1 MKMVSYRGKFFTDSG
16 IEVKKAYTPD
26 DLKDANYLKIIG
38 NPGEYP
44 FTRGIYPDMY
54 RASPWTK
61 RQYGGYETAENT
73 NKRLKFH
80 LEHGASVVIA
90 LDLPTQLGLD
100 SDNPIAEGEVG
111 KVGVAIDSLKDLED
125 LFEGIPLNIAK
136 RIHTTANAISAIWI
150 SMLIALAEK
159 QRVSTSDFEI
169 SLHND
174 ILKEYVARGTYIFPI
189 RPSLK
194 IAVDV
199 IQYCTERTPNWCPLT
214 VCGYHMRE
222 AGANAIQEMAF
233 TIANAIA
240 YIQNSIERGMEIDS
254 FASQLQFQL
263 SASMDLFE
271 EVSKFRASRR
281 LWAKIMKERF
291 GAKDPKSMSLKI
303 YGVTS
308 GASLTAQ
315 QPLNNIVRIALEG
328 TAAVLGGVQN
338 LLTLCMDEGYSIPT
352 EEASRVSIMTQH
364 IIEHES
370 GITKTVD
377 PLGGSYYVEALT
389 NTFEEEILK
398 YIDKI
403 EKMGGA
409 VRAIENGFF
418 QKEIAENAFKQQK
431 EIESGERVIVGLNKY
446 KIEEEVPIKMF
457 KVDPKIQK
465 KQMDRL
471 KEVKKNRNNDRVK
484 KILKNIKDS
493 ANDGENIVPSILNAV
508 KEYATI
514 GEITDSLKDIFGE
527 HREEMISI

>member
-1 MKMVSYRGKFFTDSG
+1 
-16 IEVKKAYTPD
+16 
-26 DLKDANYLKIIG
+26 
-38 NPGEYP
+38 
-44 FTRGIYPDMY
+44 
-54 RASPWTK
+54 
-61 RQYGGYETAENT
+61 
-73 NKRLKFH
+73 
-80 LEHGASVVIA
+80 
-90 LDLPTQLGLD
+90 
-100 SDNPIAEGEVG
+100 
-111 KVGVAIDSLKDLED
+111 
-125 LFEGIPLNIAK
+125 
-136 RIHTTANAISAIWI
+136 
-150 SMLIALAEK
+150 
-159 QRVSTSDFEI
+159 
-169 SLHND
+169 
-174 ILKEYVARGTYIFPI
+174 
-189 RPSLK
+189 
-194 IAVDV
+194 
-199 IQYCTERTPNWCPLT
+199 
-214 VCGYHMRE
+214 
-222 AGANAIQEMAF
+222 
-233 TIANAIA
+233 
-240 YIQNSIERGMEIDS
+240 
-254 FASQLQFQL
+254 
-263 SASMDLFE
+263 
-271 EVSKFRASRR
+271 
-281 LWAKIMKERF
+281 
-291 GAKDPKSMSLKI
+291 
-303 YGVTS
+303 
-308 GASLTAQ
+308 
-315 QPLNNIVRIALEG
+315 
-328 TAAVLGGVQN
+328 
-338 LLTLCMDEGYSIPT
+338 MDEGYSIPT

>member
-1 MKMVSYRGKFFTDSG
+1 
-16 IEVKKAYTPD
+16 
-26 DLKDANYLKIIG
+26 
-38 NPGEYP
+38 
-44 FTRGIYPDMY
+44 
-54 RASPWTK
+54 
-61 RQYGGYETAENT
+61 
-73 NKRLKFH
+73 
-80 LEHGASVVIA
+80 
-90 LDLPTQLGLD
+90 
-100 SDNPIAEGEVG
+100 
-111 KVGVAIDSLKDLED
+111 
-125 LFEGIPLNIAK
+125 
-136 RIHTTANAISAIWI
+136 
-150 SMLIALAEK
+150 
-159 QRVSTSDFEI
+159 
-169 SLHND
+169 
-174 ILKEYVARGTYIFPI
+174 
-189 RPSLK
+189 
-194 IAVDV
+194 
-199 IQYCTERTPNWCPLT
+199 
-214 VCGYHMRE
+214 
-222 AGANAIQEMAF
+222 
-233 TIANAIA
+233 
-240 YIQNSIERGMEIDS
+240 
-254 FASQLQFQL
+254 
-263 SASMDLFE
+263 
-271 EVSKFRASRR
+271 
-281 LWAKIMKERF
+281 
-291 GAKDPKSMSLKI
+291 
-303 YGVTS
+303 
-308 GASLTAQ
+308 
-315 QPLNNIVRIALEG
+315 
-328 TAAVLGGVQN
+328 
-338 LLTLCMDEGYSIPT
+338 MDEGYSIPT

-446 KIEEEVPIKMF
+446 RIEEEVPIKMF
-457 KVDPKIQK
+457 KVDPNIQK